1 MSEHTL
7 QFLPSASAL
16 DFEWS
21 YHASSPTP
29 AINHVRPFRV
39 ATPQPP
45 HVFREIEPR
54 LPSLSLQDDRYSI
67 KRHQATLFSGNE
79 QTILLTGASDVPDQL
94 FMNSRM
100 LDIFGALDFS
110 RLEAAILNYLKYCEK
125 ASPSCRIQAP
135 QTGIFP
141 GMKITNTDAKT
152 RLDGQKSITRNR
164 DLWFKN

>member
-1 MSEHTL
+1 MSEHTR

-16 DFEWS
+16 DFERS

-29 AINHVRPFRV
+29 AINPVRPFRV

-67 KRHQATLFSGNE
+67 KCHPATIFSGNE
-79 QTILLTGASDVPDQL
+79 ETILLTGTSASDVPDQL

-100 LDIFGALDFS
+100 LDNFGALDFS
-110 RLEAAILNYLKYCEK
+110 RLEAAILNYLSIAKRHPPLAEYK
-125 ASPSCRIQAP
+125 HQKR
-135 QTGIFP
+135 GFFP
-141 GMKITNTDAKT
+141 A
-152 RLDGQKSITRNR
+152 
-164 DLWFKN
+164 